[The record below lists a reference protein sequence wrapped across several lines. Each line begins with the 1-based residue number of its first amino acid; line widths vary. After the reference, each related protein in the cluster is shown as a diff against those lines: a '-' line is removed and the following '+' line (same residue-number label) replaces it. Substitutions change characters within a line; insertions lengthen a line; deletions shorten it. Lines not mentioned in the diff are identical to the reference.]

1 MSFRLRVLAVVLL
14 VAVCAV
20 AATAYLAYL
29 QAARQVNQTAAA
41 DQHAVTVI
49 SGELTNYAYQHGT
62 WEGVGPTLLNLKSGT
77 GQRIKLL
84 TESGAVVADTDTI
97 EGRTPRPVNVPP
109 ILVNSLPTV
118 DLGPTFG
125 ELPVSTAQRAIT
137 LYRSGVQFAACL
149 TRLGL
154 GVVVSPGDY
163 RVPEYAA
170 DPPAA
175 RDHAAEVQHCRATA
189 EAQSDG
195 VKAADTAAVVEC
207 RDTVLKL
214 PRGALESRLPTPSA
228 TPPPT
233 SESVPP
239 SGAETSIDLAEPT
252 DPVEPRKNLALSD
265 CLQKAF
271 VSRTA
276 GVAPP
281 ALRVYL
287 GAVDDPKPSPLQPG
301 PVIAAAV
308 LVALLAVAVTLLL
321 SRRVLR
327 PIGTLTAASR
337 GLGEG
342 DLTRRVPARGRDEL
356 AELARSFNR
365 MADSLQRGEERQRRL
380 VADVA
385 HELRTPLANLR
396 GYLEALKDGVIP
408 ADPALFASLHEE
420 AVLQQR
426 IVDDLQDLALAEAG
440 TLAYH
445 RTAVDLAELLETC
458 RTAAQTAADAAGV
471 TIRVDAPHPVT
482 VTADPDRL
490 RQVIGN
496 LIANSLRATPAG
508 GTVTLSATA
517 APDPTVTVHDTGTG
531 IAAADLPHIFDRFWR
546 ADPARGRTTGGS
558 GLGLAIARQIITDHR
573 GHITAHSTP
582 GAGTSITILLPE
594 R

>member
-41 DQHAVTVI
+41 DQHAVTTI

-62 WEGVGPTLLNLKSGT
+62 WEGVGPTLLNLKSST

-84 TESGAVVADTDTI
+84 TESGAVVADTDTL

-109 ILVNSLPTV
+109 ILVNPLPSV
-118 DLGPTFG
+118 DLATTAG
-125 ELPVSTAQRAIT
+125 EVLASAAQRAIT
-137 LYRSGVQFAACL
+137 RYRTGVQFAACL

-154 GVVVSPGDY
+154 GAVVSPGDY
-163 RVPEYAA
+163 RVPEYAP
-170 DPPAA
+170 DPAA
-175 RDHAAEVQHCRATA
+175 GQDHSVEVRHCRATA
-189 EAQSDG
+189 EADAEG
-195 VKAADTAAVVEC
+195 KKAADTAAVVDC
-207 RDTVLKL
+207 HDTVLKL
-214 PRGALESRLPTPSA
+214 PHGALESRVPTPS
-228 TPPPT
+228 
-233 SESVPP
+233 PP
-239 SGAETSIDLAEPT
+239 STETEPPSTVETTIDLTGPT
-252 DPVEPRKNLALSD
+252 DRQEARKDLALSD
-265 CLQKAF
+265 CLRKAF
-271 VSRTA
+271 ISRTA
-276 GVAPP
+276 DVAPP

-301 PVIAAAV
+301 PVVAAAV

-471 TIRVDAPHPVT
+471 TIRVDAPHPVV

-508 GTVTLSATA
+508 GTITLSATA
-517 APDPTVTVHDTGTG
+517 APDPTVTVRDTGTG

-558 GLGLAIARQIITDHR
+558 GLGLAIARQIVTDHR

-582 GAGTSITILLPE
+582 GIGTSITILLPE